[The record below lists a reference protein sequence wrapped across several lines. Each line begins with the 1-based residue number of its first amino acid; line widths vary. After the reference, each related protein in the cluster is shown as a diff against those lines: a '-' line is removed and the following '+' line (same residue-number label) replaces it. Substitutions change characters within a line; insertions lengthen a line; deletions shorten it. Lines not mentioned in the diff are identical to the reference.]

1 MISHKSIFFA
11 SDFHLGLHSLESPR
25 QREQRIVNWLRYIK
39 PHAEEL
45 FLLGDV
51 FDFWFEYRYVAPKGF
66 VRFLATLAEFTDSGI
81 PVNILTGN
89 HDVWLF
95 DYLPHEIGVT
105 ILQGPLTITRHGRRI
120 YLCHGDEVGRRPLP
134 YRAMRKIFHSFV
146 MQRLFA
152 WLIHPDIALALGSGW
167 SHRSR
172 KVKPIA
178 HAFRGENEP
187 LVQYFSQLN
196 ETDKHDVYLAGHLH
210 TPVLHLMPDS
220 TPIAILGD
228 WISAYTY
235 AQLDGAKLSLMQFHQ
250 GLEPS
255 VVAQVRL
262 PAIY

>member
-1 MISHKSIFFA
+1 MQNKSIFFA
-11 SDFHLGLHSLESPR
+11 SDFHLGLHTLASPR
-25 QREQRIVNWLRYIK
+25 QREQRIVDWLHYIK

-51 FDFWFEYRYVAPKGF
+51 FDFWFEYKYVVPKGF

-81 PVNILTGN
+81 PVHILTGN

-95 DYLPHEIGVT
+95 DYLPKEVGVN
-105 ILQGPLTITRHGRRI
+105 ILHGPIEITRHGRRL

-134 YRAMRKIFHSFV
+134 YRAMRTLFHSFA

-152 WLIHPDIALALGSGW
+152 WLIHPDIAHAFGSGW

-178 HAFRGENEP
+178 HAFRGKNEP
-187 LVQYFSQLN
+187 LVQFFSRLN
-196 ETDKHDVYLAGHLH
+196 KTDKHDVYLAGHLH
-210 TPVLHLMPDS
+210 TPVLHLMPDG
-220 TPIAILGD
+220 TPIVILGD

-235 AQLDGAKLSLMQFHQ
+235 AQWNGAVLSLMQFHQ
-250 GLEPS
+250 GDSPIALSE
-255 VVAQVRL
+255 VKL
-262 PAIY
+262 TAID